1 MGFSPFAKCF
11 SNPALAKTY
20 KIRIMKIKFKF
31 ILGAILFSELLSAQR
46 QMEYLKRGIVAI
58 PADSGVFVSWRLLGT
73 EAQNTYF
80 DLYRVDNNSTKK
92 LNEKP
97 LSNETNFLDKTAD
110 KTKNYTYFVQSNT
123 QDKTID
129 IDSAKYVANQKPYFS
144 IPLKTPVG
152 YTPNDAS
159 VADLDG
165 DGKYEIILHQTGR
178 SKDNSQK
185 GDTDPPIIQAY
196 KMDGKLLWE
205 INLGKNIREG
215 AHYTQFLVYDLDQDG
230 KAEIV
235 MKTADGSKDGRGKFI
250 GDPTKNYVNENGMI
264 LSGPEFLTVFD
275 GQTGAEIH
283 TVNYEVPRFA
293 GSLNPTAEQMT
304 ETWGDAKGNRI
315 DRFLGAVAYLD
326 GKTPSIIMSRGYYTR
341 TAIAAWDYKDKKLSL
356 RWLFDTE
363 SSEENK
369 QYRGQGNHNLTI
381 ADVDNDGKD
390 EIVYGAMTVDDDGKV
405 LNSTGYGHGDA
416 LHVGDLDPSNPGLEI
431 FDIQERFDD
440 AGAHFRDGKTGKV
453 LWKLPS
459 TVYSKAGKF
468 QGPGRGLSLNIDPR
482 YEGSESWAAGAGLR
496 GIYDTK
502 GKKISNKNPPANM
515 GIYWDGDFLSE
526 ILDGTVVSKWDWK
539 KEQSNVIFDAK
550 SFQCESNNGTKK
562 NPSLV
567 ADLFGDWREEV
578 MYRTSDNQEL
588 RIFSTTIPTKHRLY
602 TLMHNPQYRLSIV
615 WQNVGYNQPPHTDY
629 YLDESIKEMPKPNI
643 YTVTPKQ

>member
-1 MGFSPFAKCF
+1 M
-11 SNPALAKTY
+11 N
-20 KIRIMKIKFKF
+20 IKYNF
-31 ILGAILFSELLSAQR
+31 IVLTILFSQLLSAQR
-46 QMEYLKRGIVAI
+46 QMEYLKRGIVAM
-58 PADSGVFVSWRLLGT
+58 PSESGVFVSWRLLGT
-73 EAQNTYF
+73 EPQNIQF
-80 DLYRVDNNSTKK
+80 DVFRLENKTSKK

-97 LSNETNFLDKTAD
+97 LLNETSFLDKTAD
-110 KTKNYTYFVQSNT
+110 KAKNYTYFVKSNT
-123 QDKTID
+123 KNQEID
-129 IDSAKYVANQKPYFS
+129 QDSAKYVANQKPYFS

-165 DGKYEIILHQTGR
+165 DGEYEIILHQTGQ

-185 GDTDPPIIQAY
+185 GFTDEPIIQAY
-196 KMDGKLLWE
+196 KLNGKLLWE

-215 AHYTQFLVYDLDQDG
+215 AHYTQFLVYDLDRDG
-230 KAEIV
+230 KAELV
-235 MKTADGSKDGRGKFI
+235 MKTADGSKDSKGKFI
-250 GDPTKNYVNENGMI
+250 GDPSKDYRNENGFI
-264 LSGPEFLTVFD
+264 LSGPEYLTVFN
-275 GQTGAEIH
+275 GETGEEIN
-283 TVNYEVPRFA
+283 TVNYQVPRFQ
-293 GSLNPTAEQMT
+293 GSPNPTPEQLT
-304 ETWGDAKGNRI
+304 ETWGDAKGNRV

-326 GKTPSIIMSRGYYTR
+326 GKTPSVIMSRGYYTR
-341 TAIAAWDYKDKKLSL
+341 TAISAWDYKDKKLIL

-369 QYRGQGNHNLTI
+369 KYRGQGNHNLSI

-390 EIVYGAMTVDDDGKV
+390 EIIFGAMTVDDNGKV
-405 LNSTGYGHGDA
+405 LNSTGFGHGDA

-440 AGAHFRDGKTGKV
+440 AGAHFRAGASGKV

-459 TVYSKAGKF
+459 LVYSKQGKF

-482 YEGSESWAAGAGLR
+482 YQGSESWAAGAGLK
-496 GIYDTK
+496 GVYDTK
-502 GKKISNKNPPANM
+502 GKKISEKNPTINM

-526 ILDGTVVSKWDWK
+526 ILDGTSVSKWDWN
-539 KEQSNVIFDAK
+539 KEKSNLIFDAK
-550 SFQCESNNGTKK
+550 DFQCESNNGTKK

-578 MYRTSDNQEL
+578 IYRTSDNQEL
-588 RIFSTTIPTKHRLY
+588 RIFSSTIPTKHRLY

-629 YLDESIKEMPKPNI
+629 YLDESVSKIPAPNI
-643 YTVTPKQ
+643 HTAKP

>member
-1 MGFSPFAKCF
+1 M
-11 SNPALAKTY
+11 
-20 KIRIMKIKFKF
+20 RIKYI
-31 ILGAILFSELLSAQR
+31 IITSAIFLSQVFSAQR
-46 QMEYLKRGIVAI
+46 QMEYLKRGIIAI

-73 EAQNTYF
+73 EAQNTHF
-80 DLYRVDNNSTKK
+80 DIYRTENNSSKK
-92 LNEKP
+92 LNGKP
-97 LSNETNFLDKTAD
+97 LFNETSFLDKTAD
-110 KTKNYTYFVQSNT
+110 KTKNYTYFVKSNT
-123 QDKTID
+123 QDKSVD
-129 IDSAKYVANQKPYFS
+129 IDSAKYRANQKPYFS
-144 IPLKTPVG
+144 IPLKTPEG

-165 DGKYEIILHQTGR
+165 DGEYEIILHQTGR
-178 SKDNSQK
+178 SKDNSQI
-185 GDTDPPIIQAY
+185 GETDPPIIQAY

-235 MKTADGSKDGRGKFI
+235 MKTADGSRDGKGKFI

-264 LSGPEFLTVFD
+264 LSGPEFMTVFN
-275 GQTGAEIH
+275 GETGAEIH
-283 TVNYEVPRFA
+283 TVNYLVPRFA
-293 GSLNPTAEQMT
+293 GSLHPTSEEMT
-304 ETWGDAKGNRI
+304 ETWGDAKGNRL

-326 GKTPSIIMSRGYYTR
+326 GKTPSVIMSRGYYTR
-341 TAIAAWDYKDKKLSL
+341 TAMAAWDYKDKKLIL

-369 QYRGQGNHNLTI
+369 KYRGQGNHNLSI

-390 EIVYGAMTVDDDGKV
+390 EIVFGAMTVDDNGTV
-405 LNSTGYGHGDA
+405 LNSTGFGHGDA
-416 LHVGDLDPSNPGLEI
+416 LHVGDLDPSHPGLEI

-459 TVYSKAGKF
+459 TVYSAGSKF

-482 YEGSESWAAGAGLR
+482 HEGSESWAAGAGLK
-496 GIYDTK
+496 GIYNTK
-502 GKKISNKNPPANM
+502 GDKISDKNPPANM

-526 ILDGTVVSKWDWK
+526 ILDGTTVSKWNWQ
-539 KEQSNVIFDAK
+539 KERSDVIFDAK
-550 SFQCESNNGTKK
+550 KFQCESNNGTKK

-578 MYRTSDNQEL
+578 IYRTADNQEL
-588 RIFSTTIPTKHRLY
+588 RIFSTNIPTKHRLY

-629 YLDESIKEMPKPNI
+629 YLDESIREIPKPDVVSI
-643 YTVTPKQ
+643 K

>member
-1 MGFSPFAKCF
+1 MNIKYNLILMTIVFSQ
-11 SNPALAKTY
+11 
-20 KIRIMKIKFKF
+20 
-31 ILGAILFSELLSAQR
+31 LLSAQR

-58 PADSGVFVSWRLLGT
+58 PSESGVFVSWRLLGT
-73 EAQNTYF
+73 ETQNIQF
-80 DLYRVDNNSTKK
+80 DLYRVENNSSKK

-97 LSNETNFLDKTAD
+97 LLNETSFLDTTAD
-110 KTKNYTYFVQSNT
+110 KTKNYTYFVRSNT
-123 QDKTID
+123 QDQEID
-129 IDSAKYVANQKPYFS
+129 QDSAKYATNQKPYFS
-144 IPLKTPVG
+144 IPLKTPAG

-165 DGKYEIILHQTGR
+165 DGEYEIILHQTGQ

-185 GDTDPPIIQAY
+185 GFTDEPIIQAY
-196 KMDGKLLWE
+196 KLNGKLLWE

-230 KAEIV
+230 KAEV
-235 MKTADGSKDGRGKFI
+235 VVKTADGSKDGKEKFI
-250 GDPTKNYVNENGMI
+250 GNPAKDYRNENGFI
-264 LSGPEFLTVFD
+264 LSGPEYLTVFN
-275 GQTGAEIH
+275 GETGEEIN
-283 TVNYEVPRFA
+283 TVHYEVPRFA
-293 GSLNPTAEQMT
+293 GSLNPTPEQMT

-341 TAIAAWDYKDKKLSL
+341 TTIAAWDYKDKKLSL

-369 QYRGQGNHNLTI
+369 KYRGQGNHNLSI

-390 EIVYGAMTVDDDGKV
+390 EIIFGAMTVDDNGKV
-405 LNSTGYGHGDA
+405 LNSTGFGHGDA
-416 LHVGDLDPSNPGLEI
+416 LHVGDLDPSSPGLEI

-440 AGAHFRDGKTGKV
+440 AGAHFRAGATGKV

-459 TVYSKAGKF
+459 LIYSKQGKF

-482 YEGSESWAAGAGLR
+482 YQGSESWAAGAGLK
-496 GIYDTK
+496 GVYDTK
-502 GKKISNKNPPANM
+502 GRKINDKNPACNM

-526 ILDGTVVSKWDWK
+526 ILDGTSVSKWDWM
-539 KEQSNVIFDAK
+539 KEKSNLIFDAK
-550 SFQCESNNGTKK
+550 DFQCESNNGTKK

-567 ADLFGDWREEV
+567 ADLFGDWREELI
-578 MYRTSDNQEL
+578 YRTSDNQEL
-588 RIFSTTIPTKHRLY
+588 RIFSSTIPTKHRLY

-629 YLDESIKEMPKPNI
+629 YLDESVSKVPAPNI
-643 YTVTPKQ
+643 HTVKP

>member
-1 MGFSPFAKCF
+1 
-11 SNPALAKTY
+11 
-20 KIRIMKIKFKF
+20 MKIKYIF
-31 ILGAILFSELLSAQR
+31 ITSAIFLSQTIFAQR

-58 PADSGVFVSWRLLGT
+58 PAELGVFVSWRLLGT
-73 EAQNTYF
+73 EPQNTKF
-80 DLYRVDNNSTKK
+80 DLYRTENNSTKK

-97 LSNETNFLDKTAD
+97 LLNETNFLDKTAD
-110 KTKNYTYFVQSNT
+110 KAKNYTYFVKSNT
-123 QDKTID
+123 QDKTVD
-129 IDSAKYVANQKPYFS
+129 DDSAKYVASQKPYFS
-144 IPLKTPVG
+144 IPLKTPAG
-152 YTPNDAS
+152 YTPNDIS

-165 DGKYEIILHQTGR
+165 DGEYEIILHQTGESR
-178 SKDNSQK
+178 DNSQK
-185 GDTDPPIIQAY
+185 GITDEPIIQAY
-196 KMDGKLLWE
+196 KLNGTLLWE

-235 MKTADGSKDGRGKFI
+235 MKTADGSKDSKGKVI
-250 GDPTKNYVNENGMI
+250 GDATKNYVNENGFI
-264 LSGPEFLTVFD
+264 LSGPEYLTVFN
-275 GQTGAEIH
+275 GETGEEIN
-283 TVNYEVPRFA
+283 TVNYQVPRFA
-293 GSLNPTAEQMT
+293 GSLNPTDEQMT

-326 GKTPSIIMSRGYYTR
+326 GKHPSVVMSRGYYTR

-369 QYRGQGNHNLTI
+369 KFRGQGNHNLSI
-381 ADVDNDGKD
+381 ADVDNDEKD
-390 EIVYGAMTVDDDGKV
+390 EIIFGAMTVDDNGKV

-459 TVYSKAGKF
+459 LIYSKQGKF

-482 YEGSESWAAGAGLR
+482 YQGSECWAAGAGVKGL
-496 GIYDTK
+496 YDAK
-502 GKKISNKNPPANM
+502 GNKISEKNPSVNM

-526 ILDGTVVSKWDWK
+526 ILDGTSVSKWDWK
-539 KEQSNVIFDAK
+539 NEKSNLIFDAK
-550 SFQCESNNGTKK
+550 DFQCESNNGTKK

-567 ADLFGDWREEV
+567 LPFGH
-578 MYRTSDNQEL
+578 
-588 RIFSTTIPTKHRLY
+588 K
-602 TLMHNPQYRLSIV
+602 
-615 WQNVGYNQPPHTDY
+615 
-629 YLDESIKEMPKPNI
+629 
-643 YTVTPKQ
+643 

>member
-1 MGFSPFAKCF
+1 MIF
-11 SNPALAKTY
+11 
-20 KIRIMKIKFKF
+20 KFKY
-31 ILGAILFSELLSAQR
+31 ILAPILFSQVLFAQR
-46 QMEYLKRGIVAI
+46 QMEYLKRGIVAM
-58 PADSGVFVSWRLLGT
+58 PSDSGVFISWRLLGT
-73 EAQNTYF
+73 EAQNTRF
-80 DLYRVDNNSTKK
+80 DLYRVENNATKK
-92 LNEKP
+92 LNEKA
-97 LSNETNFLDKTAD
+97 LLNETNFLDKAAE
-110 KTKNYTYFVQSNT
+110 KTKNYTYFVKSNT
-123 QDKTID
+123 QYESVD
-129 IDSAKYVANQKPYFS
+129 IDSAKYVANQKNYFS
-144 IPLKTPVG
+144 IPLKTPQG

-165 DGKYEIILHQTGR
+165 DGEYEIILHQTGR

-185 GDTDPPIIQAY
+185 GETDPPIIQAY
-196 KMDGKLLWE
+196 KLDGKLLWE

-235 MKTADGSKDGRGKFI
+235 MKTADGSKDGNGKFI
-250 GDPTKNYVNENGMI
+250 GDATKNYVNEDGMI
-264 LSGPEFLTVFD
+264 LSGAEYLTVFD

-283 TVNYEVPRFA
+283 TVNYQVPRFA
-293 GSLNPTAEQMT
+293 GSLNPTDEQMT
-304 ETWGDAKGNRI
+304 ATWGDAKGNRL

-326 GKTPSIIMSRGYYTR
+326 GKTPSVIMSRGYYTR
-341 TAIAAWDYKDKKLSL
+341 TAIAAWDYKDEKLSL

-390 EIVYGAMTVDDDGKV
+390 EIVFGAMTVDDDGKI

-416 LHVGDLDPSNPGLEI
+416 LHAGDLDPSNLGLEI

-453 LWKLPS
+453 LLKLPS
-459 TVYSKAGKF
+459 TVYSKQGKF

-482 YEGSESWAAGAGLR
+482 YEGSESWAVGAGLK

-526 ILDGTVVSKWDWK
+526 ILDGTNVSKWDWK
-539 KEQSNVIFDAK
+539 NEKSNVIFDAK
-550 SFQCESNNGTKK
+550 NFQCESNNGTKK

-578 MYRTSDNQEL
+578 MYRTADNQEL
-588 RIFSTTIPTKHRLY
+588 RIFSTSIPTKHRLY

-629 YLDESIKEMPKPNI
+629 YLDESIKEIPKPNI
-643 YTVTPKQ
+643 ITVKH

>member
-1 MGFSPFAKCF
+1 
-11 SNPALAKTY
+11 
-20 KIRIMKIKFKF
+20 MKIKYIF
-31 ILGAILFSELLSAQR
+31 ITSAIFLSQLFSAQR
-46 QMEYLKRGIVAI
+46 QMEYLKRGIVAV
-58 PADSGVFVSWRLLGT
+58 PVDAGVFVSWRLLGT
-73 EAQNTYF
+73 EAQNTHF
-80 DLYRVDNNSTKK
+80 DLYRTENHSTKK
-92 LNEKP
+92 LNNKP
-97 LSNETNFLDKTAD
+97 LSNETCFLDKTAD
-110 KTKNYTYFVQSNT
+110 KSKNYIYFVKSNT
-123 QDKTID
+123 QNQDADQDFAEYT
-129 IDSAKYVANQKPYFS
+129 AHQKPYFS
-144 IPLKTPVG
+144 IPLKTPAG

-165 DGKYEIILHQTGR
+165 DGEYEIILHQTGR
-178 SKDNSQK
+178 SHDNSQK
-185 GDTDPPIIQAY
+185 GETDPPVIQAY
-196 KMDGKLLWE
+196 KMDGTFLWE

-235 MKTADGSKDGRGKFI
+235 MKTADGSRDGKGKPI
-250 GDPTKNYVNENGMI
+250 GDPAKNYVNENGMI

-283 TVNYEVPRFA
+283 TVDYQVPRFA
-293 GSLNPTAEQMT
+293 GSLNPTNEQMT
-304 ETWGDAKGNRI
+304 ETWGDAKGNRV

-326 GKTPSIIMSRGYYTR
+326 GKMPGVIMSRGYYTR

-363 SSEENK
+363 SAEENK
-369 QYRGQGNHNLTI
+369 QYRGQGNHNLTV

-390 EIVYGAMTVDDDGKV
+390 EIVFGAMTVDDNGKI

-459 TVYSKAGKF
+459 LIYSKNSKF

-482 YEGSESWAAGAGLR
+482 YEGSECWAAGAGVKGL
-496 GIYDTK
+496 YDAK
-502 GKKISNKNPPANM
+502 GKKISDKNPPANM

-539 KEQSNVIFDAK
+539 KEKSNTIFDAK
-550 SFQCESNNGTKK
+550 DFQCESNNGTKK
-562 NPSLV
+562 NPALV
-567 ADLFGDWREEV
+567 ADVFGDWREEV
-578 MYRTSDNQEL
+578 IYRTSDNQEL

-629 YLDESIKEMPKPNI
+629 YLDESVKEIPTPDI
-643 YTVTPKQ
+643 YTVKTQQSN

>member
-1 MGFSPFAKCF
+1 M
-11 SNPALAKTY
+11 N
-20 KIRIMKIKFKF
+20 IKFRL
-31 ILGAILFSELLSAQR
+31 ILGTVIFSEFLSAQR

-58 PADSGVFVSWRLLGT
+58 PSDSGIFVSWRLLGT
-73 EAQNTYF
+73 EAQDTHF
-80 DLYRVDNNSTKK
+80 DIYRTENNSTRK

-97 LSNETNFLDKTAD
+97 LSDETNFLDQTAD
-110 KTKNYTYFVQSNT
+110 KSKNYTYFVKSDTRHQEA
-123 QDKTID
+123 DRD
-129 IDSAKYVANQKPYFS
+129 FAKYTAHQKPYIS
-144 IPLKTPVG
+144 IPLKTPAG

-165 DGKYEIILHQTGR
+165 DGAYEIILHQTGR
-178 SKDNSQK
+178 SHDNSQK
-185 GDTDPPIIQAY
+185 GETDPPIIQAY
-196 KMDGKLLWE
+196 KMNGAFLWE

-235 MKTADGSKDGRGKFI
+235 MKTADGSKDGKGKFI

-283 TVNYEVPRFA
+283 TVNYQVPRFA
-293 GSLNPTAEQMT
+293 GSLNPTGDQMT

-326 GKTPSIIMSRGYYTR
+326 GKTPGVIMSRGYYTR

-390 EIVYGAMTVDDDGKV
+390 EIVFGAMTVDDNGKV

-416 LHVGDLDPSNPGLEI
+416 LHVGDLDPSIPGLEI

-459 TVYSKAGKF
+459 TVYSQAGKF

-482 YEGSESWAAGAGLR
+482 YEGSESWAAGAGLK
-496 GIYDTK
+496 GVYNTK
-502 GKKISNKNPPANM
+502 GKKISDKNPPANM

-539 KEQSNVIFDAK
+539 KEESNTIFDAK
-550 SFQCESNNGTKK
+550 DFRCESNNGTKK
-562 NPSLV
+562 NPALV

-578 MYRTSDNQEL
+578 MYRTTDNQEL

-629 YLDESIKEMPKPNI
+629 YLDESVKEMPEPNVFTAKPKIDN
-643 YTVTPKQ
+643 

>member
-1 MGFSPFAKCF
+1 M
-11 SNPALAKTY
+11 N
-20 KIRIMKIKFKF
+20 IKYNF
-31 ILGAILFSELLSAQR
+31 IVLTILFSQLLSAQR

-58 PADSGVFVSWRLLGT
+58 PSESGVFVSWRLLGT
-73 EAQNTYF
+73 EPQNIQF
-80 DLYRVDNNSTKK
+80 DIYRIENNKSKK

-97 LSNETNFLDKTAD
+97 LLNETSFLDKTAD
-110 KTKNYTYFVQSNT
+110 KTKDYTYFVKSNT
-123 QDKTID
+123 KNQEID
-129 IDSAKYVANQKPYFS
+129 QDSAKYVANQKPYFS

-165 DGKYEIILHQTGR
+165 DGEYEIILHQTGQ

-185 GDTDPPIIQAY
+185 GFTDEPIIQAY
-196 KMDGKLLWE
+196 KLNGKFLWE
-205 INLGKNIREG
+205 INLGRNIREG

-230 KAEIV
+230 KAEVV
-235 MKTADGSKDGRGKFI
+235 MKTADGSKDSKGKFI
-250 GDPTKNYVNENGMI
+250 GDSTKDYRNENGFI
-264 LSGPEFLTVFD
+264 LSGPEYLTVFN
-275 GQTGAEIH
+275 GETGEEIN
-283 TVNYEVPRFA
+283 TVNYIVPRFQ
-293 GSLNPTAEQMT
+293 GSLNPTPEQLI
-304 ETWGDAKGNRI
+304 ETWGDAKGNRL

-326 GKTPSIIMSRGYYTR
+326 GKTPSVIMSRGYYTR

-369 QYRGQGNHNLTI
+369 KYRGQGNHNLSI

-390 EIVYGAMTVDDDGKV
+390 EIVFGAMTVDDNGKV
-405 LNSTGYGHGDA
+405 LNSTGFGHGDA

-459 TVYSKAGKF
+459 LVYSKQGKF

-482 YEGSESWAAGAGLR
+482 YQGSESWAAGAGLK
-496 GIYDTK
+496 GVYDIK
-502 GKKISNKNPPANM
+502 GRRISDKNPAANM

-526 ILDGTVVSKWDWK
+526 ILDGTSVSKWDWK
-539 KEQSNVIFDAK
+539 NEKSNLIFDAK

-567 ADLFGDWREEV
+567 ADLFGDWREELIC
-578 MYRTSDNQEL
+578 RTSDNQEL
-588 RIFSTTIPTKHRLY
+588 RIFSSTIPTKHRLY
-602 TLMHNPQYRLSIV
+602 TLMHNSQYRLSIV

-629 YLDESIKEMPKPNI
+629 YLDESVSKVPAPNI
-643 YTVTPKQ
+643 HTDKP

>member
-1 MGFSPFAKCF
+1 
-11 SNPALAKTY
+11 
-20 KIRIMKIKFKF
+20 MKIKY
-31 ILGAILFSELLSAQR
+31 ILITSAIFLSQTIFAQR

-58 PADSGVFVSWRLLGT
+58 PSESGVFVSWRLLGT
-73 EAQNTYF
+73 EEQNAKF
-80 DLYRVDNNSTKK
+80 DVYRTEYRTKGAYTKK
-92 LNEKP
+92 LNKEP
-97 LSNETNFLDKTAD
+97 LLEGTNLLDKAAKKGKD
-110 KTKNYTYFVQSNT
+110 YTYFIQSYGEDLTVNY
-123 QDKTID
+123 DY
-129 IDSAKYVANQKPYFS
+129 AKYTANQKPYFS
-144 IPLKTPVG
+144 IPLKTPEG

-165 DGKYEIILHQTGR
+165 DGEYEIILHQTGR
-178 SKDNSQK
+178 SHDNSQK
-185 GDTDPPIIQAY
+185 GETDPPIIQAY
-196 KMDGKLLWE
+196 KLDGQFLWE

-235 MKTADGSKDGRGKFI
+235 MKTADGSKDGKGKFI
-250 GDPTKNYVNENGMI
+250 GDSTKNYVNENGMI
-264 LSGPEFLTVFD
+264 LSGPEFLTVFN
-275 GQTGAEIH
+275 GETGAEIN

-293 GSLNPTAEQMT
+293 GSLNPTNEEMT
-304 ETWGDAKGNRI
+304 ETWGDAKGNRL

-326 GKTPSIIMSRGYYTR
+326 GKTPSVIMSRGYYTR

-363 SSEENK
+363 SSEDNK
-369 QYRGQGNHNLTI
+369 KYRGQGNHNLSI

-390 EIVYGAMTVDDDGKV
+390 EIIFGAMTVDDDGKV

-440 AGAHFRDGKTGKV
+440 AGAHFRDGRTGKV

-482 YEGSESWAAGAGLR
+482 HDGSESWAAGAGLK
-496 GIYDTK
+496 GVYSAK
-502 GKKISNKNPPANM
+502 GKKISEKNPPANM

-526 ILDGTVVSKWDWK
+526 ILDGTVISKWDWK
-539 KEQSNVIFDAK
+539 KEKTNVIVDAK
-550 SFQCESNNGTKK
+550 DFQCESNNGTKK

-578 MYRTSDNQEL
+578 MYRTTDNKEL

-629 YLDESIKEMPKPNI
+629 YLDESVKEIPKPNI
-643 YTVTPKQ
+643 FTKKK

>member
-1 MGFSPFAKCF
+1 MNFRIKYIAMAVLFSPFSF
-11 SNPALAKTY
+11 
-20 KIRIMKIKFKF
+20 
-31 ILGAILFSELLSAQR
+31 AQR

-58 PADSGVFVSWRLLGT
+58 PANSGVFVSWRLLGT
-73 EAQNTYF
+73 EPQNTQF
-80 DLYRVDNNSTKK
+80 DLYRTENNSTKK

-97 LSNETNFLDKTAD
+97 LLNETSFLDKTAD
-110 KTKNYTYFVQSNT
+110 KRKNYTYFVKSNT
-123 QDKTID
+123 NDQSVDHD
-129 IDSAKYVANQKPYFS
+129 EAKYVANQKPYFS
-144 IPLKTPVG
+144 IPLKTPEG
-152 YTPNDAS
+152 YVPNDAS

-165 DGKYEIILHQTGR
+165 DGEYEIIIHQTGR
-178 SKDNSQK
+178 SHDNSQK
-185 GDTDPPIIQAY
+185 GITDPPVIQAY
-196 KMDGKLLWE
+196 KMNGTFLWE
-205 INLGKNIREG
+205 INLGINIREG

-235 MKTADGSKDGRGKFI
+235 MKTADGSKDGKGKII
-250 GDPTKNYVNENGMI
+250 GDASKNYVNENGFI
-264 LSGPEFLTVFD
+264 LSGPEYLTVFN
-275 GQTGAEIH
+275 GETGEEIN

-293 GSLNPTAEQMT
+293 GSLNPTPEQMT

-369 QYRGQGNHNLTI
+369 KYRGQGNHNLSI

-390 EIVYGAMTVDDDGKV
+390 EIIYGAMTVDDDGKV

-440 AGAHFRDGKTGKV
+440 AGAHFRDAKTGKV

-459 TVYSKAGKF
+459 LEYSSKSKF

-482 YEGSESWAAGAGLR
+482 YEGSECWAAGAGVKGL
-496 GIYDTK
+496 YDAK
-502 GKKISNKNPPANM
+502 GNKIGEKSPACNM
-515 GIYWDGDFLSE
+515 GMYWDGDFLRE

-539 KEQSNVIFDAK
+539 NAKSDVMFDAK
-550 SFQCESNNGTKK
+550 DFQCESNNGTKK

-567 ADLFGDWREEV
+567 ADLFGDWREELI
-578 MYRTSDNQEL
+578 YRTADNQEL
-588 RIFSTTIPTKHRLY
+588 RIFSSTIPTKHRLY

-629 YLDESIKEMPKPNI
+629 YLDESVKQIPQPNI
-643 YTVTPKQ
+643 FTRNSKK

>member
-1 MGFSPFAKCF
+1 M
-11 SNPALAKTY
+11 N
-20 KIRIMKIKFKF
+20 IKYNF
-31 ILGAILFSELLSAQR
+31 IILIILFSQLLSAQR
-46 QMEYLKRGIVAI
+46 QMEYLKRGIIAV
-58 PADSGVFVSWRLLGT
+58 PSESGIFVSWRLLGT
-73 EAQNTYF
+73 EPQNIQF
-80 DLYRVDNNSTKK
+80 DVYRIENNKSKK

-97 LSNETNFLDKTAD
+97 LLDETCFLDTTAD
-110 KTKNYTYFVQSNT
+110 KTKNYTYFIKSNT
-123 QDKTID
+123 QDQEID
-129 IDSAKYVANQKPYFS
+129 QDSAKYAANQKPYFS

-165 DGKYEIILHQTGR
+165 DGEYEIILHQTGQSR
-178 SKDNSQK
+178 DNSQK
-185 GDTDPPIIQAY
+185 GFTDEPIIQAY
-196 KMDGKLLWE
+196 KLNGKLLWE

-235 MKTADGSKDGRGKFI
+235 MKTADGSKDGKGKII
-250 GDPTKNYVNENGMI
+250 GDATKNYVNENGFI
-264 LSGPEFLTVFD
+264 LSGPEYLTVFN
-275 GQTGAEIH
+275 GETGEEIN
-283 TVNYEVPRFA
+283 TVHYEVPRFA
-293 GSLNPTAEQMT
+293 GSLNPTPEQMT

-369 QYRGQGNHNLTI
+369 KYRGQGNHNLSI

-390 EIVYGAMTVDDDGKV
+390 EIIFGAMTVDDNGKV
-405 LNSTGYGHGDA
+405 LNSTGFGHGDA
-416 LHVGDLDPSNPGLEI
+416 LHVGDLDPSSPGLEI

-440 AGAHFRDGKTGKV
+440 AGAHFRTGATGKV

-459 TVYSKAGKF
+459 LIYSKQSKF

-482 YEGSESWAAGAGLR
+482 YQGAESWAAGAGLK

-502 GKKISNKNPPANM
+502 GRKISDKNPACNM

-526 ILDGTVVSKWDWK
+526 ILDGTSVSKWDWN
-539 KEQSNVIFDAK
+539 KEKSNLIFDAK
-550 SFQCESNNGTKK
+550 DFQCESNNGTKK

-567 ADLFGDWREEV
+567 ADLFGDWREELI
-578 MYRTSDNQEL
+578 YRTSDNQEL
-588 RIFSTTIPTKHRLY
+588 RIFSSTIPTKHRLY
-602 TLMHNPQYRLSIV
+602 TMMHNSQYRLSIV

-629 YLDESIKEMPKPNI
+629 YLDESVSKVPSPNI
-643 YTVTPKQ
+643 HTVKP

>member
-1 MGFSPFAKCF
+1 M
-11 SNPALAKTY
+11 N
-20 KIRIMKIKFKF
+20 IKYNF
-31 ILGAILFSELLSAQR
+31 ILLIILFSQLLSAQR
-46 QMEYLKRGIVAI
+46 QMEFLKRGIVAI
-58 PADSGVFVSWRLLGT
+58 PSGSGVFVSWRLLGT
-73 EAQNTYF
+73 EPQNIPF
-80 DLYRVDNNSTKK
+80 DLYRIENNKSKK

-97 LSNETNFLDKTAD
+97 LVNETSFLDKTAD
-110 KTKNYTYFVQSNT
+110 KTKNCTYFVKSSTKNQE
-123 QDKTID
+123 ID
-129 IDSAKYVANQKPYFS
+129 QDSANYAASQKPYFS

-152 YTPNDAS
+152 YTPNDVS

-165 DGKYEIILHQTGR
+165 DDEYEIILHQTGQ

-185 GDTDPPIIQAY
+185 GFTDEPIIQAY
-196 KMDGKLLWE
+196 KLNGKFLWE

-230 KAEIV
+230 KAEVV
-235 MKTADGSKDGRGKFI
+235 MKTADGSKDGKGKCI
-250 GDPTKNYVNENGMI
+250 GDPAKDYRNENGFI
-264 LSGPEFLTVFD
+264 LSGPEFLTVFN
-275 GQTGAEIH
+275 GETGEEIN
-283 TVNYEVPRFA
+283 TVNYIVPRFQ
-293 GSLNPTAEQMT
+293 GSLNPTPGQLT
-304 ETWGDAKGNRI
+304 ETWGDAKGNRV

-369 QYRGQGNHNLTI
+369 KFRGQGNHNLSI

-390 EIVYGAMTVDDDGKV
+390 EIVFGAMTVDDNGKI
-405 LNSTGYGHGDA
+405 LNSTSFGHGDA
-416 LHVGDLDPSNPGLEI
+416 LHVGDLDPSHPGLEI

-440 AGAHFRDGKTGKV
+440 AGAHFRAGATGKV

-459 TVYSKAGKF
+459 LVYSKQGKF

-482 YEGSESWAAGAGLR
+482 YQGSESWAAGAGLK
-496 GIYDTK
+496 GVYDTK
-502 GKKISNKNPPANM
+502 GNKISDKNPACNM

-526 ILDGTVVSKWDWK
+526 ILDGTSVSKWDWN
-539 KEQSNVIFDAK
+539 KEKTNIIFDAK
-550 SFQCESNNGTKK
+550 DFQCESNNGTKK

-578 MYRTSDNQEL
+578 IYRTSDNQEL
-588 RIFSTTIPTKHRLY
+588 RIFSSTIPTNHRLY

-629 YLDESIKEMPKPNI
+629 YLDESVSKVPAPDI
-643 YTVTPKQ
+643 YTIKP

>member
-1 MGFSPFAKCF
+1 M
-11 SNPALAKTY
+11 NV
-20 KIRIMKIKFKF
+20 KFKF

-46 QMEYLKRGIVAI
+46 QMEYLKRGVIAI
-58 PADSGVFVSWRLLGT
+58 PSNSGVFVSWRLLGT
-73 EAQNTYF
+73 EPQNTQF
-80 DLYRVDNNSTKK
+80 DLYRTENNTTKK

-97 LSNETNFLDKTAD
+97 LLNETCFLDKTAD
-110 KTKNYTYFVQSNT
+110 KGKNYTYFVKSNT
-123 QDKTID
+123 NDQTVDQDV
-129 IDSAKYVANQKPYFS
+129 AEYAANQKPYFS
-144 IPLKTPVG
+144 IPLKTPQG

-165 DGKYEIILHQTGR
+165 DGEYEIILHQTGR

-185 GDTDPPIIQAY
+185 GETDPPIIQAY
-196 KMDGKLLWE
+196 KLNGQFLWE

-235 MKTADGSKDGRGKFI
+235 MKTADGSKDGKGKFI

-264 LSGPEFLTVFD
+264 LSGPEFLTVFN
-275 GQTGAEIH
+275 GETGEEIH
-283 TVNYEVPRFA
+283 TVNYQVPRFA
-293 GSLNPTAEQMT
+293 GSLNPTNEQMT

-326 GKTPSIIMSRGYYTR
+326 GKTPSVIMSRGYYTR

-369 QYRGQGNHNLTI
+369 KYRGQGNHNLTI

-390 EIVYGAMTVDDDGKV
+390 EIVFGAMTVDDDGKV

-440 AGAHFRDGKTGKV
+440 AGAHFRDAKTGKV

-459 TVYSKAGKF
+459 LEYSSKSKF

-482 YEGSESWAAGAGLR
+482 YEGSECWAAGAGVKGL
-496 GIYDTK
+496 YDAK
-502 GKKISNKNPPANM
+502 GNKIAEKSPACNM

-526 ILDGTVVSKWDWK
+526 ILDGTVVTKWDWK
-539 KEQSNVIFDAK
+539 NSKSDVMFDAK
-550 SFQCESNNGTKK
+550 NFQCESNNGTKK

-578 MYRTSDNQEL
+578 MYRTSDNKEL
-588 RIFSTTIPTKHRLY
+588 RIFSTTIPTNHRLY

-629 YLDESIKEMPKPNI
+629 YLDESENHIPQPNI
-643 YTVTPKQ
+643 ITRNSKK

>member
-1 MGFSPFAKCF
+1 
-11 SNPALAKTY
+11 
-20 KIRIMKIKFKF
+20 MKIKCIFVTS
-31 ILGAILFSELLSAQR
+31 AIVLSQTFSAQR

-73 EAQNTYF
+73 EAQNTHF
-80 DLYRVDNNSTKK
+80 DVYRTENNQTKK
-92 LNEKP
+92 LNDKP
-97 LSNETNFLDKTAD
+97 LYNETNFLDKTAD
-110 KTKNYTYFVQSNT
+110 KWKNYTYFIKSNT
-123 QDKTID
+123 QHQEID
-129 IDSAKYVANQKPYFS
+129 QDFAKYTANQKPYFS
-144 IPLKTPVG
+144 IPLKTPQG
-152 YTPNDAS
+152 YAPNDAS

-165 DGKYEIILHQTGR
+165 DGEYEIIIHQTGR

-185 GDTDPPIIQAY
+185 GETDPPIIQAY
-196 KMDGKLLWE
+196 KLNGTFLWE

-235 MKTADGSKDGRGKFI
+235 MKTADGSKDGKGKII

-283 TVNYEVPRFA
+283 TVNYQVPRFS
-293 GSLNPTAEQMT
+293 GSLNPNSEEMT

-326 GKTPSIIMSRGYYTR
+326 GKTPSVIMSRGYYTR

-369 QYRGQGNHNLTI
+369 QYRGQGNHNLTV
-381 ADVDNDGKD
+381 ADVDNDRKD
-390 EIVYGAMTVDDDGKV
+390 EIVFGAMTVDDDGKV

-416 LHVGDLDPSNPGLEI
+416 LHVGDLDPTNPGLEI

-459 TVYSKAGKF
+459 TVYSKQGKF

-482 YEGSESWAAGAGLR
+482 YEGSECWAAGAGLK
-496 GIYDTK
+496 GIYTSK
-502 GKKISNKNPPANM
+502 GKKISDKNPPANM

-539 KEQSNVIFDAK
+539 NSTSNILFDAK
-550 SFQCESNNGTKK
+550 SYQCESNNGTKK

-578 MYRTSDNQEL
+578 IYRTSDNQEL
-588 RIFSTTIPTKHRLY
+588 RIFSTTVPTNHRLY

-629 YLDESIKEMPKPNI
+629 YLDESVKEIPKPNI
-643 YTVTPKQ
+643 NTVKPLHN

>member
-1 MGFSPFAKCF
+1 M
-11 SNPALAKTY
+11 
-20 KIRIMKIKFKF
+20 RIKYI
-31 ILGAILFSELLSAQR
+31 IITSAIFLSQVFSAQR
-46 QMEYLKRGIVAI
+46 QMEYLKRGIVAM

-73 EAQNTYF
+73 EAQDTHF
-80 DLYRVDNNSTKK
+80 DIYRTENNSSKK
-92 LNEKP
+92 LNGKP
-97 LSNETNFLDKTAD
+97 LFNETNFLDKTAD
-110 KTKNYTYFVQSNT
+110 KTKNYTYFVKSNT
-123 QDKTID
+123 QDKSVD
-129 IDSAKYVANQKPYFS
+129 IDSAKYIANQKPYFS
-144 IPLKTPVG
+144 IPLKTPAG

-165 DGKYEIILHQTGR
+165 DGEYEIILHQTGR

-185 GDTDPPIIQAY
+185 GETDPPIIQAY

-235 MKTADGSKDGRGKFI
+235 MKTADGSRDGKGKFI

-264 LSGPEFLTVFD
+264 LSGPEFMTVFN
-275 GQTGAEIH
+275 GETGAEIH
-283 TVNYEVPRFA
+283 TVNYLVPRFT
-293 GSLNPTAEQMT
+293 GSLHPTSEEMT
-304 ETWGDAKGNRI
+304 ETWGDAKGNRL

-326 GKTPSIIMSRGYYTR
+326 GKTPSVIMSRGYYTR
-341 TAIAAWDYKDKKLSL
+341 TAMAAWDYKDKKLIL

-369 QYRGQGNHNLTI
+369 KYRGQGNHNLSI

-390 EIVYGAMTVDDDGKV
+390 EIVFGAMTVDDNGTV
-405 LNSTGYGHGDA
+405 LNSTGFGHGDA

-459 TVYSKAGKF
+459 TVYSAGSKF

-482 YEGSESWAAGAGLR
+482 HEGSESWAAGAGLK
-496 GIYDTK
+496 GIYNTK
-502 GKKISNKNPPANM
+502 GEKISDKNPPANM

-526 ILDGTVVSKWDWK
+526 ILDGTTVSKWNWQ
-539 KEQSNVIFDAK
+539 KERSDVIFDAK
-550 SFQCESNNGTKK
+550 KIQCESNNGTKK
-562 NPSLV
+562 NPVLV

-578 MYRTSDNQEL
+578 IYRTADNQEL
-588 RIFSTTIPTKHRLY
+588 KIFSTNIPTKHRLY

-629 YLDESIKEMPKPNI
+629 YLDESIKEIPKPNV
-643 YTVTPKQ
+643 VTIK

>member
-1 MGFSPFAKCF
+1 
-11 SNPALAKTY
+11 
-20 KIRIMKIKFKF
+20 MKIKYIVITST
-31 ILGAILFSELLSAQR
+31 ILLSQIFSAQR
-46 QMEYLKRGIVAI
+46 QMEYLKRGIIAI
-58 PADSGVFVSWRLLGT
+58 PSETGVFISWRLLGT
-73 EAQNTYF
+73 EAQNTHF
-80 DLYRVDNNSTKK
+80 DLYRTENHQTKK

-97 LSNETNFLDKTAD
+97 LIQETNFLDKTAD
-110 KTKNYTYFVQSNT
+110 KGKNYTYFVKSNT
-123 QDKTID
+123 KNQGVDND
-129 IDSAKYVANQKPYFS
+129 FAKYTANQKPYFS
-144 IPLKTPVG
+144 IPLKTPIG

-165 DGKYEIILHQTGR
+165 DGEYEIILHQTGR

-185 GDTDPPIIQAY
+185 GETDPPIIQAY
-196 KMDGKLLWE
+196 KMDGKFLWE

-235 MKTADGSKDGRGKFI
+235 MKTADGSKDGKGKII
-250 GDPTKNYVNENGMI
+250 GDATKNYVNENGMI
-264 LSGPEFLTVFD
+264 LSGPEFLTVFN
-275 GQTGAEIH
+275 GETGEEIN
-283 TVNYEVPRFA
+283 TVNYQVPRFA

-326 GKTPSIIMSRGYYTR
+326 GKTPSVILSRGYYTR

-369 QYRGQGNHNLTI
+369 KYRGQGNHNLSI

-390 EIVYGAMTVDDDGKV
+390 EIIYGAMTVDDNGKV

-440 AGAHFRDGKTGKV
+440 AGAHFRDGKTGNV

-459 TVYSKAGKF
+459 TVYSAASKF
-468 QGPGRGLSLNIDPR
+468 QGPGRGLSLNIDAR
-482 YEGSESWAAGAGLR
+482 YEGSESWAAGAGLK
-496 GIYDTK
+496 GIYNAK
-502 GKKISNKNPPANM
+502 GKKISEKNPPANM

-526 ILDGTVVSKWDWK
+526 ILDGTVISKWDWK
-539 KEQSNVIFDAK
+539 KEKTNVIFDAK
-550 SFQCESNNGTKK
+550 DFQCESNNGTKK

-578 MYRTSDNQEL
+578 MYRTADNQEL

-643 YTVTPKQ
+643 TTVNPNK

>member
-1 MGFSPFAKCF
+1 M
-11 SNPALAKTY
+11 NL
-20 KIRIMKIKFKF
+20 KFNF
-31 ILGAILFSELLSAQR
+31 IIASVLFSQILSAQR

-58 PADSGVFVSWRLLGT
+58 PAESGVFVCWRLLGT
-73 EAQNTYF
+73 EAQNTHF
-80 DLYRVDNNSTKK
+80 DLYRTENNSTQK

-97 LSNETNFLDKTAD
+97 LLNETNFLDKTAD
-110 KTKNYTYFVQSNT
+110 KAKNYTYFVKSNT
-123 QDKTID
+123 QDKTVD
-129 IDSAKYVANQKPYFS
+129 DDSAKYVASQKPYFS
-144 IPLKTPVG
+144 IPLKTPAG
-152 YTPNDAS
+152 YTPNDIS

-165 DGKYEIILHQTGR
+165 DGEYEIILHQTGQSR
-178 SKDNSQK
+178 DNSQK
-185 GDTDPPIIQAY
+185 GNTDEPIIQAY
-196 KMDGKLLWE
+196 KLNGTFLWE

-215 AHYTQFLVYDLDQDG
+215 AHYTQFLVYDLDEDG

-235 MKTADGSKDGRGKFI
+235 MKTADGSKDSKGKVI
-250 GDPTKNYVNENGMI
+250 GDASKNYVNENGFI
-264 LSGPEFLTVFD
+264 LSGPEYLTVFN
-275 GQTGAEIH
+275 GETGEEIN
-283 TVNYEVPRFA
+283 TVNYQVPRFA
-293 GSLNPTAEQMT
+293 GSLNPTNEQMT

-326 GKTPSIIMSRGYYTR
+326 GKHPSFVMSRGYYTR
-341 TAIAAWDYKDKKLSL
+341 TAIAAWDYKDKQLSL

-369 QYRGQGNHNLTI
+369 KFRGQGNHNLSI

-390 EIVYGAMTVDDDGKV
+390 EIIFGAMTVDDNGKV

-416 LHVGDLDPSNPGLEI
+416 LHVGDLEPSNPGLEI

-459 TVYSKAGKF
+459 LIYSKQGKF

-482 YEGSESWAAGAGLR
+482 YEGSECWAAGAGVKGL
-496 GIYDTK
+496 YDAK
-502 GKKISNKNPPANM
+502 GNKISEKSPSVNM

-526 ILDGTVVSKWDWK
+526 ILDGTSVSKWDWK
-539 KEQSNVIFDAK
+539 NEKSNLLFDAK
-550 SFQCESNNGTKK
+550 DFQCESNNGTKK

-578 MYRTSDNQEL
+578 IYRTSDNQEL
-588 RIFSTTIPTKHRLY
+588 RIFSSTIPTKHRLY

-629 YLDESIKEMPKPNI
+629 YLDESVKEIPKPNI
-643 YTVTPKQ
+643 VTVKH

>member
-1 MGFSPFAKCF
+1 M
-11 SNPALAKTY
+11 N
-20 KIRIMKIKFKF
+20 IKYNF
-31 ILGAILFSELLSAQR
+31 IVLTILFSQLFSAQR
-46 QMEYLKRGIVAI
+46 QMEYLKRGIVAM
-58 PADSGVFVSWRLLGT
+58 PSESGVFVSWRLLGT
-73 EAQNTYF
+73 EPQNVQF
-80 DLYRVDNNSTKK
+80 DVFRLENKTSKK

-97 LSNETNFLDKTAD
+97 LLNETSFLDKTAD
-110 KTKNYTYFVQSNT
+110 KAKNYTYFVKSNT
-123 QDKTID
+123 KNQKID
-129 IDSAKYVANQKPYFS
+129 QDSAKYVANQKPYFS

-165 DGKYEIILHQTGR
+165 DGEYEIILHQTGQ

-185 GDTDPPIIQAY
+185 GFTDEPIIQAY
-196 KMDGKLLWE
+196 KLNGKLLWE

-230 KAEIV
+230 KAEVV
-235 MKTADGSKDGRGKFI
+235 MKTADGSKDSKGKFI
-250 GDPTKNYVNENGMI
+250 GDPSKDYRNENGFI
-264 LSGPEFLTVFD
+264 LSGPEFLTVFN
-275 GQTGAEIH
+275 GETGEEIN
-283 TVNYEVPRFA
+283 TVNYQVPRFQ
-293 GSLNPTAEQMT
+293 GSLNPTPEQLT
-304 ETWGDAKGNRI
+304 ETWGDAKGNRV

-326 GKTPSIIMSRGYYTR
+326 GKTPSVIMSRGYYTR
-341 TAIAAWDYKDKKLSL
+341 TAIAAWDYKDKKLIL

-369 QYRGQGNHNLTI
+369 KYRGQGNHNLSI

-390 EIVYGAMTVDDDGKV
+390 EIIFGAMTVDDNGKV
-405 LNSTGYGHGDA
+405 LNSTGFGHGDA
-416 LHVGDLDPSNPGLEI
+416 LHVGNLDPSNPGLEI

-440 AGAHFRDGKTGKV
+440 AGAHFRAGASGKV

-459 TVYSKAGKF
+459 LIYSKQGKF

-482 YEGSESWAAGAGLR
+482 YEGSESWAAGAGLK
-496 GIYDTK
+496 GVYDTK
-502 GKKISNKNPPANM
+502 GRKISEKNPSVNM

-526 ILDGTVVSKWDWK
+526 ILDGTSVSKWDWN
-539 KEQSNVIFDAK
+539 KEKSNLIFDAK
-550 SFQCESNNGTKK
+550 DFQCESNNGTKK

-578 MYRTSDNQEL
+578 IYRTSDNKEL
-588 RIFSTTIPTKHRLY
+588 RIFSSTIPTKHRLY

-629 YLDESIKEMPKPNI
+629 YLDESVSKIPAPNI
-643 YTVTPKQ
+643 HTVKP

>member
-1 MGFSPFAKCF
+1 MNIKYNFIVLIIFFSQ
-11 SNPALAKTY
+11 
-20 KIRIMKIKFKF
+20 
-31 ILGAILFSELLSAQR
+31 LLSAQR
-46 QMEYLKRGIVAI
+46 QMEYLKRGIVAVPSETGI
-58 PADSGVFVSWRLLGT
+58 FVSWRLLGT
-73 EAQNTYF
+73 EPQNIQF
-80 DLYRVDNNSTKK
+80 DLYRIENNKSKK

-97 LSNETNFLDKTAD
+97 LLNETSFLDTTAD
-110 KTKNYTYFVQSNT
+110 KTKNYTYFVRSNT
-123 QDKTID
+123 QEREID
-129 IDSAKYVANQKPYFS
+129 QDSAKYAANQKPYFS
-144 IPLKTPVG
+144 IPLRTPVG

-165 DGKYEIILHQTGR
+165 DGKYEIILHQTGQ

-185 GDTDPPIIQAY
+185 GFTDEPIIQAY
-196 KMDGKLLWE
+196 KLNGKFLWE

-230 KAEIV
+230 KAEVV
-235 MKTADGSKDGRGKFI
+235 MKTADGSRDGKGKFI
-250 GDPTKNYVNENGMI
+250 GDPSKDYRNENGFI
-264 LSGPEFLTVFD
+264 LSGPEYLTVFN
-275 GQTGAEIH
+275 GETGEEIN
-283 TVNYEVPRFA
+283 TVHYIVPRFQ
-293 GSLNPTAEQMT
+293 GSLNPTPEQLT
-304 ETWGDAKGNRI
+304 ETWGDAKGNRV

-363 SSEENK
+363 SSKENK
-369 QYRGQGNHNLTI
+369 KYRGQGNHNLSI

-390 EIVYGAMTVDDDGKV
+390 EIIFGAMTVDNNGKV
-405 LNSTGYGHGDA
+405 LNSTGFGHGDA
-416 LHVGDLDPSNPGLEI
+416 LHVGDLDPSSAGLEI

-440 AGAHFRDGKTGKV
+440 AGAHFRAGATGKV

-459 TVYSKAGKF
+459 LIYSKQGKF

-482 YEGSESWAAGAGLR
+482 YQGSESWASGAGVK

-502 GKKISNKNPPANM
+502 GRKISDKNPACNM

-526 ILDGTVVSKWDWK
+526 ILDGTSVSKWDWN
-539 KEQSNVIFDAK
+539 KEKSNLIFDAK
-550 SFQCESNNGTKK
+550 DFQCESNNGTKK

-567 ADLFGDWREEV
+567 ADLFGDWREELI
-578 MYRTSDNQEL
+578 YRTSDNQEL
-588 RIFSTTIPTKHRLY
+588 RVFSSTIPTKHRLY
-602 TLMHNPQYRLSIV
+602 TMMHNPQYRLSIV

-629 YLDESIKEMPKPNI
+629 YLDESVSKAPLPNI
-643 YTVTPKQ
+643 YTVKP

>member
-1 MGFSPFAKCF
+1 
-11 SNPALAKTY
+11 
-20 KIRIMKIKFKF
+20 
-31 ILGAILFSELLSAQR
+31 
-46 QMEYLKRGIVAI
+46 MEYLKRGIVAI
-58 PADSGVFVSWRLLGT
+58 PAESGVFVGWRLLGT
-73 EAQNTYF
+73 EAQHTHF
-80 DLYRVDNNSTKK
+80 DLFRIENNVTKK

-97 LSNETNFLDKTAD
+97 LFNETSFLDKTAD
-110 KTKNYTYFVQSNT
+110 KAKNYTYFVKSNT
-123 QDKTID
+123 QDKTVD
-129 IDSAKYVANQKPYFS
+129 IDSATYAANQKPYFS
-144 IPLKTPVG
+144 IPLKTPAG

-165 DGKYEIILHQTGR
+165 DGEYEIILHQTGR

-185 GDTDPPIIQAY
+185 GITDEPIIQAY
-196 KMDGKLLWE
+196 KLNGTFLWE

-235 MKTADGSKDGRGKFI
+235 MKTADGSKDGKGKFI
-250 GDPTKNYVNENGMI
+250 GDKTKNYVNENGFI
-264 LSGPEFLTVFD
+264 LSGPEYLTVFN
-275 GQTGAEIH
+275 GETGEEIH
-283 TVNYEVPRFA
+283 TVHYQVPRFA
-293 GSLNPTAEQMT
+293 GNLNPNDEQMT

-326 GKTPSIIMSRGYYTR
+326 GKHPSVVMSRGYYTK
-341 TAIAAWDYKDKKLSL
+341 TAIAAWDFKDKKLSL
-356 RWLFDTE
+356 KWLFDTE

-369 QYRGQGNHNLTI
+369 QYRGQGNHNLSI

-390 EIVYGAMTVDDDGKV
+390 EIIFGAMTVDDNGKV

-431 FDIQERFDD
+431 FDIQERFDN
-440 AGAHFRDGKTGKV
+440 AGAHFRDGATGKV

-459 TVYSKAGKF
+459 LIYSKQGKF
-468 QGPGRGLSLNIDPR
+468 QGPGRGLSLNIDPHH
-482 YEGSESWAAGAGLR
+482 EGSECWAAGAGIKGL
-496 GIYDTK
+496 YDAK
-502 GKKISNKNPPANM
+502 GKKISDKNPAVNM

-526 ILDGTVVSKWDWK
+526 ILDGTSIAKWDWE
-539 KEQSNVIFDAK
+539 KEKSNIIFDAK
-550 SFQCESNNGTKK
+550 NFQCESNNGTKK

-567 ADLFGDWREEV
+567 ADLFGDWREELI
-578 MYRTSDNQEL
+578 YRTSDNQEL
-588 RIFSTTIPTKHRLY
+588 RIFSSTIPTKHRLY

-629 YLDESIKEMPKPNI
+629 YLDESVSKVPVPNI
-643 YTVTPKQ
+643 HTVKP

>member
-1 MGFSPFAKCF
+1 LRNRLNCVNLIIQNM
-11 SNPALAKTY
+11 N
-20 KIRIMKIKFKF
+20 IKYNF
-31 ILGAILFSELLSAQR
+31 IVLTILFSQLLSAQR

-58 PADSGVFVSWRLLGT
+58 PSESGVFVSWRLLGT
-73 EAQNTYF
+73 EPQNIQF
-80 DLYRVDNNSTKK
+80 DIYRIENNKSKK

-97 LSNETNFLDKTAD
+97 LLNETSFLDKTAD
-110 KTKNYTYFVQSNT
+110 KTKDYTYFVKSNT
-123 QDKTID
+123 KNQEID
-129 IDSAKYVANQKPYFS
+129 QDSAKYVANQKPYFS

-165 DGKYEIILHQTGR
+165 DGEYEIILHQTGQ

-185 GDTDPPIIQAY
+185 GFTDEPIIQAY
-196 KMDGKLLWE
+196 KLNGKFLWE
-205 INLGKNIREG
+205 INLGRNIREG

-230 KAEIV
+230 KAEVV
-235 MKTADGSKDGRGKFI
+235 MKTADGSKDSKGKFI
-250 GDPTKNYVNENGMI
+250 GDSTKDYRNENGFI
-264 LSGPEFLTVFD
+264 LSGPEYLTVFN
-275 GQTGAEIH
+275 GETGEEIN
-283 TVNYEVPRFA
+283 TVNYIVPRFQ
-293 GSLNPTAEQMT
+293 GSLNPTPEQLI
-304 ETWGDAKGNRI
+304 ETWGDAKGNRL

-326 GKTPSIIMSRGYYTR
+326 GKTPSVIMSRGYYTR

-369 QYRGQGNHNLTI
+369 KYRGQGNHNLSI

-390 EIVYGAMTVDDDGKV
+390 EIVFGAMTVDDNGKV
-405 LNSTGYGHGDA
+405 LNSTGFGHGDA

-459 TVYSKAGKF
+459 LVYSKQGKF

-482 YEGSESWAAGAGLR
+482 YQGSESWAAGAGLK
-496 GIYDTK
+496 GVYDIK
-502 GKKISNKNPPANM
+502 GRRISDKNPAANM

-526 ILDGTVVSKWDWK
+526 ILDGTSVSKWDWK
-539 KEQSNVIFDAK
+539 NEKSNLIFDAK

-567 ADLFGDWREEV
+567 ADLFGDWREELIC
-578 MYRTSDNQEL
+578 RTSDNQEL
-588 RIFSTTIPTKHRLY
+588 RIFSSTIPTKHRLY
-602 TLMHNPQYRLSIV
+602 TLMHNSQYRLSIV

-629 YLDESIKEMPKPNI
+629 YLDESVSKVPAPNI
-643 YTVTPKQ
+643 HTDKP

>member
-1 MGFSPFAKCF
+1 
-11 SNPALAKTY
+11 
-20 KIRIMKIKFKF
+20 MKIKY
-31 ILGAILFSELLSAQR
+31 ILITSAIFLSQMFSAQR

-58 PADSGVFVSWRLLGT
+58 PSDSGVFVSWRLLGT
-73 EAQNTYF
+73 EPQNIRF
-80 DLYRVDNNSTKK
+80 DLYRIENNKSKK
-92 LNEKP
+92 LNEKA
-97 LSNETNFLDKTAD
+97 LVNGTNFLDKTAD
-110 KTKNYTYFVQSNT
+110 KGKNYTYFVKSNT
-123 QDKTID
+123 KDQEID
-129 IDSAKYVANQKPYFS
+129 QDSAKYVAHQKPYFS
-144 IPLKTPVG
+144 IPLKTPSG
-152 YTPNDAS
+152 YTPNDVS

-165 DGKYEIILHQTGR
+165 DGEYEIILHQTGK

-185 GDTDPPIIQAY
+185 GETDPPIIQAY
-196 KMDGKLLWE
+196 KIDGKLLWE

-235 MKTADGSKDGRGKFI
+235 MKTADGSKDGKGKFI
-250 GDPTKNYVNENGMI
+250 GDATKNYVNESGMI
-264 LSGPEFLTVFD
+264 LSGPEFLTVFN
-275 GQTGAEIH
+275 GETGEEIH

-293 GSLNPTAEQMT
+293 GSLNPTNEQMT

-326 GKTPSIIMSRGYYTR
+326 GKTSSVIMSRGYYTR

-369 QYRGQGNHNLTI
+369 KFRGQGNHNLSI

-390 EIVYGAMTVDDDGKV
+390 EIIFGAMTVDDNGKV
-405 LNSTGYGHGDA
+405 LNSTGFGHGDA

-440 AGAHFRDGKTGKV
+440 AGAHFRDGKSGKV

-459 TVYSKAGKF
+459 TVYSKQGKF

-482 YEGSESWAAGAGLR
+482 YNGSECWAAGAGVKGL
-496 GIYDTK
+496 YDTK
-502 GKKISNKNPPANM
+502 GNKISEKNPACNM

-526 ILDGTVVSKWDWK
+526 ILDGTSVSKWDWK
-539 KEQSNVIFDAK
+539 NEKSNLIFDAK
-550 SFQCESNNGTKK
+550 DFQCESNNGTKK

-578 MYRTSDNQEL
+578 MYRTADNQEL
-588 RIFSTTIPTKHRLY
+588 RIFSTAIPTKHRLY

-629 YLDESIKEMPKPNI
+629 YLDESVSKVPAPNI
-643 YTVTPKQ
+643 HTVKP